1 MEEAPRAPERAPSK
15 VRGGPRLAE
24 TPRAPERAARTLS
37 EKNFKEVENSS
48 CALDCFSVLYAG
60 CFREQRFET
69 DGVLAQLVRAP
80 ACHVG
85 GREFESRTSRHH
97 FQRTGVLAQ
106 LVRAPACHVG
116 GREFESRTSRHLNC
130 EEPLRRLFFYFPKT
144 RMKPIEADSTLP
156 CGQKSFQWANRAL
169 VFDGLVKFAPNGRLA
184 RSQNRR
190 HRPILPSRRRERPK
204 TPGKLGDDTDSRSLS
219 RLPETWRA
227 AANPPSA
234 HLRFF

>member
-24 TPRAPERAARTLS
+24 TPRAPGRAARTLS

-116 GREFESRTSRHLNC
+116 GREFESRTSRHQNSSS
-130 EEPLRRLFFYFPKT
+130 PGMFPVIFLF
-144 RMKPIEADSTLP
+144 STA
-156 CGQKSFQWANRAL
+156 F
-169 VFDGLVKFAPNGRLA
+169 
-184 RSQNRR
+184 
-190 HRPILPSRRRERPK
+190 
-204 TPGKLGDDTDSRSLS
+204 
-219 RLPETWRA
+219 RLPLGHNQQASCGLQACHTGSFLLA
-227 AANPPSA
+227 FQQIP
-234 HLRFF
+234 H